1 MLIAKTKMVDLE
13 MASKPLVA
21 PGRLRRPQLFLIFGA
36 LSFVWLGAL
45 MWMMHGMHNG
55 GERLEEQM
63 DFAGADIDSLY
74 GVEDAVKCRISCEE
88 HPRCLAF
95 TYVKTDKA
103 CWLKGQGYSA
113 KSNPNTISGS
123 INETLKIAR
132 LSALNHSH
140 DDRRAHG
147 QRWRSSNEGED
158 VPEYEDDA
166 HEEGEDS
173 EGGLE
178 GGLEDGSDYTGFT
191 EQSTKRSP
199 VVLTDEDV
207 ERYNDSTT
215 FLGDVRLLVDVSIP
229 VECEEHCLAHGR
241 CVAWTLHK
249 ERHLCLLRLVN
260 TSALRYTAD
269 SVGGRLTRAQIA
281 ERARRLER
289 ARAKRASEEEER
301 EQQRSAQAAQ
311 AARVERRAGT
321 AKQRS
326 ASVVDSSSSSSH
338 RRRSSGNSSSRGNSS
353 SSRGNSSSSR
363 SRSHSRSS
371 SSSSRSS
378 SSSSSSSSGSS
389 SSSSSGNS
397 SSSNSGGNS
406 SSSSSSGNSRRS
418 SSGNS
423 GGPSGGPS
431 EEHRTRDAHARDGAR
446 LEEGEHESED
456 DLEMNSEPE
465 LDELDNLALE
475 DETGDDGW
483 LRGSHEDDDADALE
497 LVYDGPSLVAPE
509 LDEDTAHIF
518 DDTELVG
525 GDVQQLSHTHTV
537 LACRDACAAYVA
549 PPASPPCRAWTLAKE
564 AGRCWLKSSHAT
576 RQLVSKA
583 AGRISGVLPLNGT
596 RGWSPSPLNGTM
608 LGAGLPMKHDRSSV
622 VNSSVVNSSVVNSNR
637 LVLSRTPLTSPP
649 ERGAKP
655 MGARRAKRTV

>member
-1 MLIAKTKMVDLE
+1 MDRDSADDRAATMADLE
-13 MASKPLVA
+13 TAASKPLVA

-55 GERLEEQM
+55 GEHLEEQM

-74 GVEDAVKCRISCEE
+74 GVEDAVKCRIACEE

-140 DDRRAHG
+140 DGRRAHG

-166 HEEGEDS
+166 QEEGDDS

-191 EQSTKRSP
+191 EQSSERSP

-241 CVAWTLHK
+241 CIAWTLHK

-269 SVGGRLTRAQIA
+269 SVGARLTRAQIA

-289 ARAKRASEEEER
+289 AREKRASDEQER
-301 EQQRSAQAAQ
+301 EQQRSAQRAAAE
-311 AARVERRAGT
+311 AARIERRAERRAGT
-321 AKQRS
+321 ANQRS
-326 ASVVDSSSSSSH
+326 ASVIDSSSSSH
-338 RRRSSGNSSSRGNSS
+338 RRRSTGNSNSSGNSNSGGSSSSGSSSRRRSSSSGSSTGNSS
-353 SSRGNSSSSR
+353 
-363 SRSHSRSS
+363 SS

-378 SSSSSSSSGSS
+378 SGGSS
-389 SSSSSGNS
+389 SSSSRS
-397 SSSNSGGNS
+397 SSGGNS
-406 SSSSSSGNSRRS
+406 NRSSSSG
-418 SSGNS
+418 
-423 GGPSGGPS
+423 GGGDSGGPS
-431 EEHRTRDAHARDGAR
+431 EEHRTRDADAGKD
-446 LEEGEHESED
+446 EGEREFSED
-456 DLEMNSEPE
+456 DLEMHSEPE
-465 LDELDNLALE
+465 LDDLDNLALE
-475 DETGDDGW
+475 DGAPGADGW
-483 LRGSHEDDDADALE
+483 LRGSREDDDADALE
-497 LVYDGPSLVAPE
+497 VVYDGASLAAPE

-525 GDVQQLSHTHTV
+525 GDVHQLSHTHTV
-537 LACRDACAAYVA
+537 LACRDACASYVA

-564 AGRCWLKSSHAT
+564 AGHCWLKSKDAT
-576 RQLVSKA
+576 RQSVSKA
-583 AGRISGVLPLNGT
+583 AGRISGVLPIN
-596 RGWSPSPLNGTM
+596 
-608 LGAGLPMKHDRSSV
+608 GAGLQLD
-622 VNSSVVNSSVVNSNR
+622 NSSVVNDSSR

-649 ERGAKP
+649 EQRAKQI
-655 MGARRAKRTV
+655 GARRAKRTV

>member
-1 MLIAKTKMVDLE
+1 MADLE
-13 MASKPLVA
+13 TAASKPLVA

-55 GERLEEQM
+55 GEHLEEQM

-74 GVEDAVKCRISCEE
+74 GVEDAVKCRIACEE

-140 DDRRAHG
+140 DGRRAHG

-166 HEEGEDS
+166 QEEGDDS

-178 GGLEDGSDYTGFT
+178 GGLNDGSDYTGFT
-191 EQSTKRSP
+191 EQSTERSP

-241 CVAWTLHK
+241 CIAWTLHK

-269 SVGGRLTRAQIA
+269 SVGARLTRAQIA

-289 ARAKRASEEEER
+289 AREKRASDEQER
-301 EQQRSAQAAQ
+301 EQQRSAAE
-311 AARVERRAGT
+311 AARIERRAVRRAGT
-321 AKQRS
+321 ANQRS
-326 ASVVDSSSSSSH
+326 ASVIDSSSSSH
-338 RRRSSGNSSSRGNSS
+338 RRRSTGNSS
-353 SSRGNSSSSR
+353 SSGNSNSSG
-363 SRSHSRSS
+363 SS
-371 SSSSRSS
+371 NSGSSSRSS
-378 SSSSSSSSGSS
+378 SGGNSSRSSSSG
-389 SSSSSGNS
+389 
-397 SSSNSGGNS
+397 GG
-406 SSSSSSGNSRRS
+406 GD
-418 SSGNS
+418 
-423 GGPSGGPS
+423 SGGPS
-431 EEHRTRDAHARDGAR
+431 EEHRTWDADAGKD
-446 LEEGEHESED
+446 EGEHESSED
-456 DLEMNSEPE
+456 DLEMHSEPE
-465 LDELDNLALE
+465 LDDLDNLALE
-475 DETGDDGW
+475 DGAPGADGW
-483 LRGSHEDDDADALE
+483 LRGSREDDDADALE
-497 LVYDGPSLVAPE
+497 VVYDGASLAAPE

-525 GDVQQLSHTHTV
+525 GDVHQLSHTHTV
-537 LACRDACAAYVA
+537 LACRDACASYVA

-564 AGRCWLKSSHAT
+564 AGHCWLKSKDAT
-576 RQLVSKA
+576 RQSVSKA
-583 AGRISGVLPLNGT
+583 AGRISGVLPM
-596 RGWSPSPLNGTM
+596 NGTM
-608 LGAGLPMKHDRSSV
+608 LGAGLQLD
-622 VNSSVVNSSVVNSNR
+622 NSSVVNSSR

-649 ERGAKP
+649 EQRAKQI
-655 MGARRAKRTV
+655 GARRAKRTV

>member
-1 MLIAKTKMVDLE
+1 MDRDSADDRAATMADLE
-13 MASKPLVA
+13 TAASKPLVA

-55 GERLEEQM
+55 GEHLEEQM

-74 GVEDAVKCRISCEE
+74 GVEDAVKCRIACEE

-140 DDRRAHG
+140 DGRRAHG

-166 HEEGEDS
+166 QEEGDDS

-178 GGLEDGSDYTGFT
+178 GGLNDGSDYTGFT
-191 EQSTKRSP
+191 EQSTERSP

-241 CVAWTLHK
+241 CIAWTLHK

-269 SVGGRLTRAQIA
+269 SVGARLTRAQIA

-289 ARAKRASEEEER
+289 AREKRASDEQER
-301 EQQRSAQAAQ
+301 EQQRSAQRAAAE
-311 AARVERRAGT
+311 AARIERRAVRRAGT
-321 AKQRS
+321 ANQRS
-326 ASVVDSSSSSSH
+326 ASVIDSSSSSH
-338 RRRSSGNSSSRGNSS
+338 RRRSTGNSS
-353 SSRGNSSSSR
+353 SSGNSNSSG
-363 SRSHSRSS
+363 SS
-371 SSSSRSS
+371 NSGSSSRSS
-378 SSSSSSSSGSS
+378 SGGNSSRSSSSG
-389 SSSSSGNS
+389 
-397 SSSNSGGNS
+397 GG
-406 SSSSSSGNSRRS
+406 GD
-418 SSGNS
+418 
-423 GGPSGGPS
+423 SGGPS
-431 EEHRTRDAHARDGAR
+431 EEHRTRDADAGVD
-446 LEEGEHESED
+446 EGEREFSED
-456 DLEMNSEPE
+456 DLEMHSEPE
-465 LDELDNLALE
+465 LDDLDNLALE
-475 DETGDDGW
+475 DGAPGADGW
-483 LRGSHEDDDADALE
+483 LRGSREDDDADALE
-497 LVYDGPSLVAPE
+497 VVYDGASLAAPE

-525 GDVQQLSHTHTV
+525 GDVHQLSHTHTV
-537 LACRDACAAYVA
+537 LACRDACASYVA

-564 AGRCWLKSSHAT
+564 AGHCWLKSKDAT
-576 RQLVSKA
+576 RQSVSKA
-583 AGRISGVLPLNGT
+583 AGRISGVLPM
-596 RGWSPSPLNGTM
+596 NGTM
-608 LGAGLPMKHDRSSV
+608 LGAGLD
-622 VNSSVVNSSVVNSNR
+622 NSSVVNSSR

-649 ERGAKP
+649 EQRAKQI
-655 MGARRAKRTV
+655 GARRAKRTV

>member
-1 MLIAKTKMVDLE
+1 MADLE
-13 MASKPLVA
+13 TAASKPLVA

-55 GERLEEQM
+55 GEHLEEQM

-74 GVEDAVKCRISCEE
+74 GVEDAVKCRIACEE

-140 DDRRAHG
+140 DGRRAHG

-166 HEEGEDS
+166 QEEGDDS

-191 EQSTKRSP
+191 EQSSERSP

-229 VECEEHCLAHGR
+229 V
-241 CVAWTLHK
+241 
-249 ERHLCLLRLVN
+249 
-260 TSALRYTAD
+260 D
-269 SVGGRLTRAQIA
+269 
-281 ERARRLER
+281 
-289 ARAKRASEEEER
+289 
-301 EQQRSAQAAQ
+301 
-311 AARVERRAGT
+311 
-321 AKQRS
+321 
-326 ASVVDSSSSSSH
+326 
-338 RRRSSGNSSSRGNSS
+338 
-353 SSRGNSSSSR
+353 
-363 SRSHSRSS
+363 
-371 SSSSRSS
+371 
-378 SSSSSSSSGSS
+378 
-389 SSSSSGNS
+389 
-397 SSSNSGGNS
+397 
-406 SSSSSSGNSRRS
+406 
-418 SSGNS
+418 
-423 GGPSGGPS
+423 
-431 EEHRTRDAHARDGAR
+431 EEHRTWDADAGVD
-446 LEEGEHESED
+446 EGEREFSED
-456 DLEMNSEPE
+456 DLEMHSEPE
-465 LDELDNLALE
+465 LDDLDDLALE
-475 DETGDDGW
+475 DGAPGADGW
-483 LRGSHEDDDADALE
+483 LRGSREDDDADALE
-497 LVYDGPSLVAPE
+497 VVYDGASLAAPE

-525 GDVQQLSHTHTV
+525 GDVHQLSHTHTV
-537 LACRDACAAYVA
+537 LACRDACASYVA

-564 AGRCWLKSSHAT
+564 AGHCWLKSKDAT
-576 RQLVSKA
+576 RQSVSKA
-583 AGRISGVLPLNGT
+583 AGRISGVLPM
-596 RGWSPSPLNGTM
+596 NGTM
-608 LGAGLPMKHDRSSV
+608 LGAGLQMKLD
-622 VNSSVVNSSVVNSNR
+622 NSSVVNDSSR

-649 ERGAKP
+649 EQRAKQI
-655 MGARRAKRTV
+655 GARRAKRTV